1 MKVVVVDSGVGN
13 VPNAV
18 RGLQRAG
25 ADVTVTTEPAD
36 VLRASRVVLPGV
48 GAFPAGMARLVER
61 GLDDAVLRVAER
73 GVPLLGICLGHQ
85 LLFDASEEFGETP
98 GLGLLPGRVVPLP
111 SRARVPHIGWDRL
124 DIRRADPLLA
134 GLGDGAWMYFVHSF
148 VAVPEDGDLLA
159 GVDFGGTAVCAAA
172 RRGNICGV
180 QFHPE
185 KSGPSGARLL
195 ANFLELG
202 A

>member
-25 ADVTVTTEPAD
+25 ADVAVTAEPAD

-85 LLFDASEEFGETP
+85 LLFDGSEEFGDTP
-98 GLGLLPGRVVPLP
+98 GLGLLPGRVVALP
-111 SRARVPHIGWDRL
+111 AGGRVPHMGWNRL

-148 VAVPEDGDLLA
+148 VAVPEDSDLLA

-202 A
+202 E

>member
-1 MKVVVVDSGVGN
+1 VKVVVVDSGVGN

-25 ADVTVTTEPAD
+25 ADVTVTAEPAEI
-36 VLRASRVVLPGV
+36 LRASRVVLPGV

-61 GLDDAVLRVAER
+61 GLDAAIREVAAR

-85 LLFDASEEFGETP
+85 LLFDGSVEFGDTP
-98 GLGLLPGRVVPLP
+98 GLGLLPGRVVTLP
-111 SRARVPHIGWDRL
+111 ASGRVPHMGWNRL
-124 DIRRADPLLA
+124 DARRADPLLA
-134 GLGDGAWMYFVHSF
+134 GLAAGAWMYFVHSF

-159 GVDFGGTAVCAAA
+159 TVDFGDAAVCAAA
-172 RRGNICGV
+172 RRGNVCGV

-202 A
+202 G